1 MSQHV
6 YPPSVYSKLDGTEEK
21 FNHLKFMGMGL
32 PESYDLRAGA
42 PPVYDQGQQ
51 GSCTANAGVA
61 ARVMLAK
68 NPELALSRAFLYY
81 CERLLEGDTEQDN
94 GACMKDIGAAAQWYG
109 ICPEPDMPY
118 SDKDY
123 TTAPSQQA
131 YEDAVPYKISGAKL
145 VTSDVNAIKTAFVA
159 RSQPVLVGMT
169 VYASMED
176 EQVATTGVLPM
187 PAKGEQVL
195 GGHAVLAVGW
205 LPALPAAVQDKLGA
219 FHAGKRQKSWFRRIL
234 DGIFG
239 KTQPSGYFILR
250 NSWGDKWGDKGYFY
264 MPFEYVTAGYAN
276 EFWIL
281 EG

>member
-1 MSQHV
+1 MTQHV
-6 YPPSVYSKLDGTEEK
+6 FPRTVYSTLDGTEER

-32 PESYDLRAGA
+32 PDSYDLRTSA

-51 GSCTANAGVA
+51 GSCTANAGAA

-81 CERLLEGDTEQDN
+81 CERLLEGTTDQDS
-94 GACMKDIGAAAQWYG
+94 GAAMKDIGVATQQYG

-118 SDKDY
+118 SDKNY
-123 TTAPSQQA
+123 TTMPSQQA
-131 YEDAVPYKISGAKL
+131 YKDAVPYKISGAKL
-145 VTSDVNAIKTAFVA
+145 VTSDINAIKTAFVA

-187 PAKGEQVL
+187 PKKNEEAL

-205 LPALPAAVQDKLGA
+205 LPALPTTAQEKLDA
-219 FHAGKRQKSWFRRIL
+219 FRDGQKKSCILRIL

-239 KTQPSGYFILR
+239 KKQPSGYFIVR

-264 MPFEYVTAGYAN
+264 MPFEYVTEGYAN
-276 EFWIL
+276 EFWIM
-281 EG
+281 EE